1 MKKYILL
8 ITIISLFN
16 TIVYAQKEMTE
27 GNIQYNIYVNN
38 NQTPEGTYIISVKGG
53 NIKRMLSMNNGYNNV
68 TVYNVKTGKTL
79 SLNENNQQKYAL
91 EMNQE
96 EVSEKNKKFSNA
108 SFKIT
113 NENKVISGYNCVSA
127 IVTYSNN
134 DNVQIY
140 YTKELL
146 PPSQNFN
153 AMFPGLQG
161 IALEYEVKNNNN
173 TSMKFVANK
182 IDLSPVD
189 TKIFNI
195 PADYKI
201 VTKTELEQLK

>member
-8 ITIISLFN
+8 FAIISIFN
-16 TIVYAQKEMTE
+16 TIVCAQKEMTE

-96 EVSEKNKKFSNA
+96 EVSEKNKKFINA
-108 SFKIT
+108 SFKNL
-113 NENKVISGYNCVSA
+113 NEKKVISGYNCISA
-127 IVTYSNN
+127 TVTYSNN
-134 DNVQIY
+134 DNVLIF
-140 YTKELL
+140 YTNELL

-173 TSMKFVANK
+173 TTMKFVANK

-189 TKIFNI
+189 SKIFNI

>member
-1 MKKYILL
+1 MKKYLL
-8 ITIISLFN
+8 LFAFIFIFN
-16 TIVYAQKEMTE
+16 TIVNAQKEMTE

-38 NQTPEGTYIISVKGG
+38 SQTPEGTYIISVKGG

-68 TVYNVKTGKTL
+68 TIYNVKTGKTL

-96 EVSEKNKKFSNA
+96 EVSEKNKKFNNA
-108 SFKIT
+108 TFKNT
-113 NENKVISGYNCVSA
+113 NEKKVIAGYNCVSA
-127 IVTYSNN
+127 IVQYNNN
-134 DNVQIY
+134 DNVQIFY
-140 YTKELL
+140 SNELL

-153 AMFPGLQG
+153 AMFPGLKG

-173 TSMKFVANK
+173 TSMKFVASK

-189 TKIFNI
+189 SKIFNI
-195 PADYKI
+195 PTDYKI